1 MGITLSTYPTY
12 KHEGKSEFDRK
23 TAIIIDVLRATSTI
37 TAALDAGCADV
48 IPVKHLG
55 DGIAVKNELSDGK
68 KAYLCGEV
76 DGVRPE
82 GYDFG
87 NSPTEFEG
95 KDIAGSHMILRTTN
109 GTQAIAKAE
118 YSSLMLMGCI
128 NNAFAVAE
136 AAAESGRDTVILCS
150 GSALKFAVDDIVTA
164 GMIIEHMLSLGVDMD
179 MDDLSCTS
187 LYLYQSNRDRLKS
200 FISYTRP
207 YKILMDLD
215 LERDIDYCLMPN
227 ISDTVPYCANGRVIP
242 MKR

>member
-12 KHEGKSEFDRK
+12 KHEGKSAFDKK

-37 TAALDAGCADV
+37 VAALDAGCIDV
-48 IPVKHLG
+48 LPVKHLG
-55 DGIAVKNELSDGK
+55 DGIAMRNELDDGI

-76 DGVRPE
+76 NGVKPE
-82 GYDFG
+82 GYDYG
-87 NSPTEFEG
+87 NSPSEFEG
-95 KDIAGSHMILRTTN
+95 ADISGSHMILRTTN

-136 AAAESGRDTVILCS
+136 AAAEAGRDIVILCS
-150 GSALKFAVDDIVTA
+150 GSDLKFAVDDIVTA
-164 GMIIEHMLSLGVDMD
+164 GMIIEHLISIDTQMD
-179 MDDLSCTS
+179 MDDLSCTA

-215 LERDIDYCLMPN
+215 MECDIDYCLKAN
-227 ISDTVPYCANGRVIP
+227 ISDTVPYYRLGRVVP
-242 MKR
+242 MER